1 MICDR
6 APKPYM
12 FSRLKAGIART
23 RDSLVNGVQRLF
35 TGRTRLDAQALESL
49 ETLLLSADVGVSAT
63 ARIVDKVKRI
73 PANQSP
79 AEAVLEEMT
88 AILAP
93 CEQPFAY
100 KARDDGGPYIILVV
114 GVNGAGKTTTIAKI
128 ARRLKAEGRSVMLAA
143 GDTFRAAAVDQLQ
156 RWGERLDIPVIAQ
169 GPGADT
175 ASVIFDACA
184 AAKARKI
191 DVLIAD
197 TAGRLHTQDNL
208 MAELAKVR
216 RVISKHQAD
225 APHETLLIL
234 DATMGQNALNQ
245 AQEFMAQVAVS
256 ALCLTKLD
264 GTAKGGVIFALAE
277 RLRLPIRYIG
287 IGEQAEDLQVFEAR
301 EFTRAL
307 LGDFA
312 GSKVDD
318 QS

>member
-1 MICDR
+1 
-6 APKPYM
+6 M

-63 ARIVDKVKRI
+63 ARIVEKLKRI

-79 AEAVLEEMT
+79 AQAVQDEMT
-88 AILAP
+88 AILEP
-93 CEQPFAY
+93 CQQAFEY
-100 KARDDGGPYIILVV
+100 SARADGPYIILVV

-128 ARRLKAEGRSVMLAA
+128 AHRLRNEGRTVMLAA

-156 RWGERLDIPVIAQ
+156 RWGERLGVTVISQ
-169 GPGADT
+169 GPGADP

-216 RVISKHQAD
+216 RVVSKQQAD
-225 APHETLLIL
+225 APHETLLVL

-245 AQEFMAQVAVS
+245 AQEFMSQVQVS

-277 RLRLPIRYIG
+277 RLKLPIRYVG
-287 IGEQAEDLQVFEAR
+287 IGEQADDLQVFDAR

-312 GSKVDD
+312 ASSVDAE
-318 QS
+318 S

>member
-1 MICDR
+1 
-6 APKPYM
+6 M

-35 TGRTRLDAQALESL
+35 TGRTRLDAQALETL

-79 AEAVLEEMT
+79 AEAVQDEMT

-93 CEQPFAY
+93 CEQPFEY

-128 ARRLKAEGRSVMLAA
+128 AHRLQGEGRSVMLAA
-143 GDTFRAAAVDQLQ
+143 GDTFRAAAVDQLK
-156 RWGERLDIPVIAQ
+156 RWGERLGIPVISQ

-216 RVISKHQAD
+216 RVVGKHQAD
-225 APHETLLIL
+225 APHETLLVL
-234 DATMGQNALNQ
+234 DATMGQNALHQ
-245 AQEFMAQVAVS
+245 AQEFMGQVAVS

-287 IGEQAEDLQVFEAR
+287 IGEQAEDLQIFNAR

-312 GSKVDD
+312 GSQVDED
-318 QS
+318 S

>member
-1 MICDR
+1 
-6 APKPYM
+6 M

-35 TGRTRLDAQALESL
+35 TGRTRLDAAALETL

-63 ARIVDKVKRI
+63 ARIVEKVRRI

-79 AEAVLEEMT
+79 AQVVQDEMT
-88 AILAP
+88 AILEP
-93 CEQPFAY
+93 CQQPFEY
-100 KARDDGGPYIILVV
+100 RARPDGPFVILVV

-128 ARRLKAEGRSVMLAA
+128 AHRLRNEGCSVMLAA

-156 RWGERLDIPVIAQ
+156 RWGERLGITVISQ
-169 GPGADT
+169 GPGADP

-216 RVISKHQAD
+216 RVVGKYQPD
-225 APHETLLIL
+225 APHETLLVL

-245 AQEFMAQVAVS
+245 AQEFMGQVQVS

-277 RLRLPIRYIG
+277 RLKLPIRYIG
-287 IGEQAEDLQVFEAR
+287 IGEQADDLQVFDAR

-312 GSKVDD
+312 GSSVDAE
-318 QS
+318 S

>member
-1 MICDR
+1 
-6 APKPYM
+6 M

-35 TGRTRLDAQALESL
+35 TGRTRLDAQALETL

-63 ARIVDKVKRI
+63 ARIVEKLKHI
-73 PANQSP
+73 PAHQSP
-79 AEAVLEEMT
+79 AQAVQDEMT
-88 AILAP
+88 AILEP
-93 CEQPFAY
+93 CQQAFEY
-100 KARDDGGPYIILVV
+100 SARADGPYIILVV

-128 ARRLKAEGRSVMLAA
+128 AHRLRNEGRTVMLAA

-156 RWGERLDIPVIAQ
+156 RWGERLGVTVISQ
-169 GPGADT
+169 GPGADP

-216 RVISKHQAD
+216 RVVSKHQAD
-225 APHETLLIL
+225 APHETLLVL

-245 AQEFMAQVAVS
+245 AQEFMSQVQVS

-264 GTAKGGVIFALAE
+264 GTAKGGVIFSLAE
-277 RLRLPIRYIG
+277 RLKLPIRYVG
-287 IGEQAEDLQVFEAR
+287 IGEQADDLQVFDAR

-312 GSKVDD
+312 ASSVDAEA
-318 QS
+318 

>member
-1 MICDR
+1 
-6 APKPYM
+6 M

-23 RDSLVNGVQRLF
+23 RDSLVSGVQRLF

-93 CEQPFAY
+93 CEQPFEY
-100 KARDDGGPYIILVV
+100 KARDDGGPCIILVV

-128 ARRLKAEGRSVMLAA
+128 ARRLQSEGRSVMLAA
-143 GDTFRAAAVDQLQ
+143 GDTFRAAAVDQLK
-156 RWGERLDIPVIAQ
+156 RWGERLGIPVIAQ
-169 GPGADT
+169 APGADT

-216 RVISKHQAD
+216 RVVSKHQAD

-245 AQEFMAQVAVS
+245 AQEFMGQVAVS

-287 IGEQAEDLQVFEAR
+287 IGEQAEDLQVFAAR

-312 GSKVDD
+312 GSSVDD
-318 QS
+318 EN